1 MPIMLAM
8 SSTQNQ
14 PAMFAGKDRTHRMPA
29 NSPAMFAMCIA
40 SSAAASAIIIGTGV
54 IAPVSL
60 FVVVLL
66 VTVLLLVSLVVLIS
80 LSGLTGLISRLV
92 GLLTGLDPDTV

>member
-1 MPIMLAM
+1 MSVMLAM

-29 NSPAMFAMCIA
+29 NSSSMCMA
-40 SSAAASAIIIGTGV
+40 SAAASTIIIGTGV
-54 IAPVSL
+54 LASVSL
-60 FVVVLL
+60 FVAVLL

-80 LSGLTGLISRLV
+80 LSGLTGLIIRLV
-92 GLLTGLDPDTV
+92 GLLTGLNPSTV

>member
-1 MPIMLAM
+1 MSVMLAM

-14 PAMFAGKDRTHRMPA
+14 PAMFAGKDRTHCMPA
-29 NSPAMFAMCIA
+29 NPSAMCMA
-40 SSAAASAIIIGTGV
+40 SAAAVSTIVIGTGV
-54 IAPVSL
+54 LASVSL

-92 GLLTGLDPDTV
+92 GLLIGLDPGTV

>member
-1 MPIMLAM
+1 MSALLAS

-14 PAMFAGKDRTHRMPA
+14 PAMFAGKDRTYRMPSA
-29 NSPAMFAMCIA
+29 AFAMSAMCMA
-40 SSAAASAIIIGTGV
+40 SAAAASAIIIGTGV
-54 IAPVSL
+54 LTSVSL